1 MSKLLVLPPLLRGPR
16 RAEPDLGVREWPAF
30 EWPCLRLA
38 RKSLHGTLIAL
49 MVSACA
55 TEHARGDE
63 ARWRLFEQDDT
74 ALLAIADTD
83 QGTDAFGSP
92 LFRCKRG
99 SGLIEAEGAT
109 NPDLRTAMADM
120 IRSDKY
126 PLVQL
131 LPAATDN
138 VSLLTFSYSEADEGW
153 RFGFSLQAVGITF
166 EEFKRAGQLAFKAG
180 TKVIRAEFKAGIENA
195 TRFQDIC
202 KRPPK

>member
-63 ARWRLFEQDDT
+63 ARWRL
-74 ALLAIADTD
+74 
-83 QGTDAFGSP
+83 GTDAFGSP

-166 EEFKRAGQLAFKAG
+166 EEFKRTGQLAFKAG